1 MNKILFASVIAFSSP
16 LLFAQNFPCEINYYD
31 HSYRCTVNSEKYA
44 KWVLDQ
50 EKEWYLA
57 PDSTSSQLLT
67 PKEWTIERQKLKQ
80 SGFNELDSRYYWNP
94 NTKTVALLYAER
106 HKKTGLLELSINYG
120 TNIR

>member
-1 MNKILFASVIAFSSP
+1 MNKIILALVIAFSSP
-16 LLFAQNFPCEINYYD
+16 ILIAQNFPCEINYYD
-31 HSYRCTVNSEKYA
+31 HSYRCTINTEKYA
-44 KWVLDQ
+44 MWVLDQ